1 MLCIDMYL
9 LKDFKAAKR
18 WFLVETDAFRA
29 DSSQSRKAKM
39 VSFLN
44 MFMVTLPDFISFFLS
59 AKENNSIKVSLYDF
73 IVFSEYPAV
82 IGR

>member
-59 AKENNSIKVSLYDF
+59 VLKYCVSLQRGNETG
-73 IVFSEYPAV
+73 IIKKSN
-82 IGR
+82 